1 MRAQIPAREG
11 ATLTAKR
18 AIPGHAETCAAVDIG
33 LLKAIQ
39 QRAVPVGLQ
48 ADSNWDVLGGIT
60 LAPPGEYDRTV
71 SVRWRCGLVSYYFY
85 RLFMVAL
92 CNRETIYIF
101 ILFLLSS
108 FFFLSFFPR
117 LISAVGDWMFT
128 ILWHMVWP

>member
-48 ADSNWDVLGGIT
+48 ADANWDVLGGIT
-60 LAPPGEYDRTV
+60 LAPPGQYDRTV

-85 RLFMVAL
+85 RLFIWF
-92 CNRETIYIF
+92 CYCRCF
-101 ILFLLSS
+101 GFS
-108 FFFLSFFPR
+108 
-117 LISAVGDWMFT
+117 
-128 ILWHMVWP
+128 